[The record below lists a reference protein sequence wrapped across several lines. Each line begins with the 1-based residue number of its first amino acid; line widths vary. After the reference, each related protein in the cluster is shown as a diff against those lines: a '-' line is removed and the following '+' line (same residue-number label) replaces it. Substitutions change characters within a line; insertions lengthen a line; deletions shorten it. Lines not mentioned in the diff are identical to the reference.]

1 MHPAY
6 VPRRE
11 AKGDQEVRPPDFLGR
26 TSASRVEHTSLTPT
40 SKRKGFDKALF
51 QIEQAVKRAKSG
63 KQTSEDHKAILN
75 LRNLLGDTVDS
86 QLAGPANAES
96 SPGQPSS
103 TGDTHGPVFSDDDHE
118 AEDSPNSRPCITH
131 PYEDSRLTVHDAE
144 NPLQLLARASNLQ
157 LSPAASG
164 SGNSPGQRARPGNK
178 KRQSRND
185 EDDSE
190 IQSYFTSIRVNLDVG
205 EDIDP
210 IDVGLVTEA
219 EADELFN

>member
-1 MHPAY
+1 MHPAD

-11 AKGDQEVRPPDFLGR
+11 AKGYQEVRLPECSAHPP
-26 TSASRVEHTSLTPT
+26 EHTSLTPT

-51 QIEQAVKRAKSG
+51 QIEQAVKRAKLG
-63 KQTSEDHKAILN
+63 KQTTEDHKALLN
-75 LRNLLGDTVDS
+75 LRSLLGGAVDS
-86 QLAGPANAES
+86 QLAGPANTES
-96 SPGQPSS
+96 SPGHPSS
-103 TGDTHGPVFSDDDHE
+103 AGDIHGPVFSDDDHD
-118 AEDSPNSRPCITH
+118 AEDSPNSRSCITH

-164 SGNSPGQRARPGNK
+164 SGNSPRQRARPGNRK
-178 KRQSRND
+178 QQARND

-190 IQSYFTSIRVNLDVG
+190 IQSFFTSVRVNLDVG

-210 IDVGLVTEA
+210 IDIGLVTEA
-219 EADELFN
+219 EADELFD